1 MRLDTHVHT
10 QHSGNTSIPPLRRV
24 MRESY
29 NTPERVY
36 DVARARGMQ
45 LVAITD
51 HDEISGALSLAGHS
65 DVIVGCE
72 VTGVFPE
79 DGVRVHLNVFGLEP
93 GQHRTIQRLR
103 HDIRTLLPFLQQQGL
118 FTSLNHVASGINGP
132 LTAAHVAA
140 ILPWID
146 ALEVRNGSRLEVQNR
161 TAECLA
167 LASGKAMLGG
177 SDSHTE
183 RGIGLTWTEV
193 PGARTVAEFF
203 EGLRQGAGVVG
214 GQHGSQRT
222 MASDIL
228 RFAANLYREQTVEML
243 RRPLSVRTPAMLG
256 AAVMALPLLGT
267 ALATG
272 VLHFVHEQRFNR
284 GLLFDLVSRPYVP
297 ASTMAGMAELAAM
310 AERVEVA
317 EVAA

>member
-10 QHSGNTSIPPLRRV
+10 RYSGNTTIRPLRTF

-36 DVARARGMQ
+36 AVAKARGMD

-51 HDEISGALSLAGHS
+51 HDVVSGALTMANRP
-65 DVIVGCE
+65 DVVVGCE
-72 VTGVFPE
+72 VTGVFPG
-79 DGVRVHLNVFGLEP
+79 DGVRVHLNVFRLDAA
-93 GQHRTIQRLR
+93 QHREIEVLR
-103 HDIRTLLPFLQQQGL
+103 HDVRKLMPFLHREGL

-140 ILPWID
+140 LLPWVN

-167 LASGKAMLGG
+167 LAAGKAMLGG

-183 RGIGLTWTEV
+183 RGIGRTWTEV
-193 PGARTVAEFF
+193 PGATTVDEFF
-203 EGLRQGAGVVG
+203 DGLRAGKGLVG
-214 GQHGSQRT
+214 GRHGSRGT
-222 MASDIL
+222 MSSDII
-228 RFAANLYREQTVEML
+228 RFASNLYLEQARVAL
-243 RRPLSVRTPAMLG
+243 RTPVSVVTPAL
-256 AAVMALPLLGT
+256 AAGCALALPLIGV

-272 VLHFVHEQRFNR
+272 LLHFVHEQRFNR
-284 GLLFDLVSRPYVP
+284 DLLFDLLSRPYTPSELAV
-297 ASTMAGMAELAAM
+297 ELAA
-310 AERVEVA
+310 
-317 EVAA
+317 

>member
-1 MRLDTHVHT
+1 
-10 QHSGNTSIPPLRRV
+10 

-36 DVARARGMQ
+36 AIAKARGMQ

-51 HDEISGALSLAGHS
+51 HDEISGALSLARRP
-65 DVIVGCE
+65 DIIVGCE
-72 VTGVFPE
+72 VTAVFPE
-79 DGVRVHLNVFGLEP
+79 DGVRVHLNVFDIEP
-93 GQHRTIQRLR
+93 GQHRIMQRLR
-103 HDIRTLLPFLQQQGL
+103 HDIRTLLPFLQEQRL

-140 ILPWID
+140 ILPWVD

-193 PGARTVAEFF
+193 PGARTADEFF
-203 EGLRQGAGVVG
+203 DGLRQGAGVVG
-214 GQHGSQRT
+214 GQHGSQGT

-228 RFAANLYREQTVEML
+228 RFAASLYREQTVEML
-243 RRPLSVRTPAMLG
+243 RRPLSVRTPAMLS
-256 AAVMALPLLGT
+256 AAAMALPLLGT
-267 ALATG
+267 ALAAG

-297 ASTMAGMAELAAM
+297 VSAMAELAAM
-310 AERVEVA
+310 TDEVEVA

>member
-10 QHSGNTSIPPLRRV
+10 RHSGNTSIRPLRHI

-29 NTPERVY
+29 NTPDRVY
-36 DVARARGMQ
+36 EVAKSRGMQ

-51 HDEISGALSLAGHS
+51 HDQVSGALSLAGLP
-65 DVIVGCE
+65 DVVVGSE
-72 VTGVFPE
+72 VTAVFPE
-79 DGVRVHLNVFGLEP
+79 DGVRVHLNVFRLDRE
-93 GQHRTIQRLR
+93 QHDTIQRLR
-103 HDIRTLLPFLQQQGL
+103 HDIRALLPYLHRQGL

-140 ILPWID
+140 ILPWVD
-146 ALEVRNGSRLEVQNR
+146 ALEVRNGSRLDVQNR

-193 PGARTVAEFF
+193 PGARTVDEFF
-203 EGLRQGAGVVG
+203 DGLRRGEGVVG
-214 GQHGSQRT
+214 GRHGGHGT
-222 MASDIL
+222 MASDIV
-228 RFAANLYREQTVEML
+228 RFAASLYREQALETL
-243 RRPLSVRTPAMLG
+243 RRPVSLRTPAML
-256 AAVMALPLLGT
+256 AASVAALPLLGT

-272 VLHFVHEQRFNR
+272 ALHFVHEQRFNR
-284 GLLFDLVSRPYVP
+284 GLLFDLVSRPYAPV
-297 ASTMAGMAELAAM
+297 AALADI
-310 AERVEVA
+310 VEVA
-317 EVAA
+317 A